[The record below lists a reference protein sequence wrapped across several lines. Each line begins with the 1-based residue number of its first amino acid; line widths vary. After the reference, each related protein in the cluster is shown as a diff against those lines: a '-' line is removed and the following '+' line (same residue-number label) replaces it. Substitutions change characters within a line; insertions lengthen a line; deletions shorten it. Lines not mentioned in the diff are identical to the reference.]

1 MQEWKVYIEKDV
13 LEKMHEHAE
22 QTYPDEC
29 CGFMYGEYQE
39 DGPRSVY
46 RVRPVSN
53 AKEGDKSNRFQ
64 IDPLDYQKAERFA
77 LQNNLDLVGVYHSHP
92 DHPAEP
98 SQHDL
103 KQAMPVFSYVI
114 ISVQNGVTDHTRSW
128 KLNEQKEFQEEKV
141 FEKIIKPKT

>member
-39 DGPRSVY
+39 DDSRSIS
-46 RVRPVSN
+46 RVRPVTN

-64 IDPLDYQKAERFA
+64 IDPLDYQKAEQFA
-77 LQNNLDLVGVYHSHP
+77 LQNKLDLVGVYHSHP
-92 DHPAEP
+92 DHPGEP

-128 KLNEQKEFQEEKV
+128 RLDEQNEFQEEKV

>member
-1 MQEWKVYIEKDV
+1 MQDWTLYIEKDV
-13 LEKMHEHAE
+13 LEMMHEHAE

-29 CGFMYGEYQE
+29 CGFMYGAYRE
-39 DGPRSVY
+39 DEERLIY
-46 RVRPVSN
+46 RVRPVPN

-64 IDPLDYQKAERFA
+64 IDPLDYQKAEQFA
-77 LQNNLDLVGVYHSHP
+77 LQNNMDLVGVYHSHP

-128 KLNEQKEFQEEKV
+128 RLDEQKEFQEEKV